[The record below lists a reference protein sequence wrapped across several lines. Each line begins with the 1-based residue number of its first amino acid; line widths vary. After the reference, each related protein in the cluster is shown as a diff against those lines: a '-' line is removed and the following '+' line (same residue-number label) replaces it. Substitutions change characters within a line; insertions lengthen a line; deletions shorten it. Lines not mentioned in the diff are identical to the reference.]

1 MSKIKTLLTNT
12 RRKPSVKSK
21 TMDQNKTLALSA
33 LKKLILF
40 ATFFLAYASFGQS
53 LSVKHYEN
61 GNLMVPS
68 FFTNNS
74 PRLCANDSVQLEA
87 SGFTGTLSW
96 SGPSGAITS
105 TSATIW
111 VSEQGSYSVG
121 DGVNSE
127 SVYIGFDSD
136 NPEIYSDDYPTT
148 SSTNGGIGS
157 TSNASSPSGGLFGI
171 LNPSEEYLAP
181 FGAEYANNK
190 QQYLYRAS
198 ELTDLG
204 LAQGST
210 LKEIGFYLNASWNS
224 NCNTQV
230 ELRVYQTTST
240 SMTGF
245 ETSNSDYLGSW
256 NCMDYQ
262 SGWNYFDIND
272 IDWDGAENL
281 VFEFCYNT
289 WGGNSPQNPSIALD
303 NVGFDASVVVANPNN
318 SQCTTTGGFVVNDY
332 RPSTSFK
339 YSNAARKDTI
349 VLCGSASTLRLT
361 SSAANYTWSSAN
373 STYSGT
379 TNELNVSSDD
389 LVYITG
395 YTNQFCKYDDTVR
408 IYSASESV
416 PTITASS
423 TDFCEGDTETLTVTL
438 TSNQSARWS
447 TGESSAQI
455 SIVDG
460 GAYTVTVSNEFGCS
474 MSSAALDINMVSFP
488 EIYLSENGFEVL
500 TQDTHEIGGYSFKKL
515 VEDPSGTLYFFSD
528 QGIDISSLGQ
538 ILYGTAA
545 VPTSIDNANED
556 ALIHNAQN
564 QYHNS
569 NGGVY
574 MLAVSGR
581 YNHSDASVSWD
592 NGSTSTYTNWDLN
605 NLYSSGDNKYISK
618 YYYNDKWEANGA
630 TYDLALIEYNSNS
643 LKLLSGST
651 YCDSV
656 QLFAPS
662 IFDTYLWSSGET
674 TKSIWVS
681 GNGSHTISVTGTYT
695 KSDGTTCSLTSDNY
709 TFTINDAP
717 ALSITNLSGTSDL
730 TGSNHIEIEAD
741 YTSGAT
747 IQWSTGSTNDS
758 IHIYSTGEYTAT
770 ATLNGC
776 SVSKS
781 FTAYQPMYVDATNGD
796 DANGTGTLSDP
807 YKTINKGI
815 SESQSRGKVYVLPGT
830 YNETLNITKN
840 VFIASDYFRLGN
852 TNAVNT
858 TIINGQGLRR
868 LVNYD
873 NTTEPL
879 DSAASKIVGFTM
891 KGGFQDSDDGAGIYG
906 GWNVTGN
913 TQIKNSVI
921 EQTSRKCCANGIV
934 LSWFSS
940 GEIILDSVYVDDIGN
955 SGDGDQRISFAVPY
969 GKLTILNSRISNVL
983 QDNSLFNISN
993 SAELY
998 IENTHITGIS
1008 DRYNNNGVVLYLNNS
1023 AKAYFNHVT
1032 IDDIDL
1038 SDDRYVF
1045 RIGSGSYS
1053 TLHFVNSVV
1062 DETFG
1067 RFIMDQSSSNAT
1079 IEIVNSV
1086 VGNAE
1091 SGYSGS
1097 YSSNTPALTNTGELN
1112 NYSGAIGLARST
1124 VNVSGKIYKSPPMD
1138 LLGGARPNPTGSNP
1152 DAGAYENAKSQ
1163 GDFAAQTTSCGYLI
1177 SAQVFNSDN
1186 YSVEWIQNG
1195 TVLGTDDDYLASSK
1209 GTYTLKVYSVDRLDT
1224 ITKTVALNNPLN
1236 MEILDVSNSCEFIS
1250 SNNGRVSWGNIS
1262 GGTPYSSDWWTY
1274 RTAVRNESGSQIDGY
1289 WDLNNPQDYV
1299 GTKSNLAPGKYYFF
1313 IDDATGCEVGD
1324 TVEILEQVQSTYY
1337 VSTTGDNSNDG
1348 LSETDPFATI
1358 SRAVSST
1365 CKGDTVIVLDGTY
1378 FEDSITINSSV
1389 VIGSKYLIDGD
1400 TNHFHNTIIDGGS
1413 SAYVFDYPYSQ
1424 TSSNWADTTYNRI
1437 EALTIQNGMVVNND
1451 RGGAL
1456 TLANERTLL
1465 IDGVQFKSNSAQR
1478 GGAVLQREWSRMA
1491 LKNSTFTG
1499 NEASN
1504 DGGGFYSSDGY
1515 LVLTDNHFQNNSTSY
1530 HGGAMYLHSPRSL
1543 VMNNIDMVSNQA
1555 NDGASGFFASL
1566 CCVGSSIDITNIR
1579 VLNGSGQTPILIHQ
1593 SQSYWITFKNLL
1605 IAGNSSTQAEAMQIQ
1620 DGSSKI
1626 RLVNSTIVNNNL
1638 TNGSTGFLKCDWG
1651 DVDLVI
1657 WNSILDANDATAI
1670 LYDNTCDNYNLTIA
1684 NSFVNLPSSSL
1695 YDNNCGTTNITY
1707 SSNITTGSYYEDIA
1721 NGNYAPSS
1729 VSSVLGAGSSTATVA
1744 GASLSAPATD
1754 LLGNTRPSP
1763 TGTSPDL
1770 GAIESIESAPQ
1781 LGMTSVVEHNGFCE
1795 TNSGSITV
1803 NLLNYSG
1810 TASYQWK
1817 SITDANWS
1825 WNSTQ
1830 TASNLA
1836 DGTYRAIASDNST
1849 QAKLDSIDVTIVTL
1863 PSITISNLSSNANCN
1878 GDSDGELAFAIEG
1891 GNPFGTSQYAYSIT
1905 FLETESA
1912 ADGYVWNDGSYYFSS
1927 NSNSS
1932 PRSNTFSSNNWAED
1946 FRNGYYEVVVTDEDG
1961 CSVTDTL
1968 LLDFDHE
1975 LPAVS
1980 ITTLSSDGVS
1990 GLTSMC
1996 LGIGNTIDLTAD
2008 VTGGGGTNS
2017 YSWSNSST
2025 AQTVGVAQTG
2035 SYEVEVSDQFG
2046 CIGRDT
2052 IDIYFQDAPQLIIE
2066 GVPAKYT
2073 GEQLTSNNI
2082 TNSTYLGEFEG
2093 HHYYM
2098 VQQYYSWTQARIISE
2113 EVGGHMWIPN
2123 SATENSYVW
2132 DLAEN
2137 AGVNSNA
2144 HIGIYWNGSQWV
2156 GVDEQPL
2163 TYSNWR
2169 SSLDQPYSDYAY
2181 ATHDY
2186 WGDEW
2191 HNNMN
2196 YSNYWIIEFAPE
2208 SVDLIVGYNQ
2218 NFCDSIELKATPLKS
2233 SDAQGFTEV
2242 YWTDANT
2249 GDTLNIGE
2257 YGVFTDGQ
2265 EIILKGEF
2273 VRSDGSTCLMSSST
2287 NKFGVFGS
2295 PAVSFTTIDSINGQ
2309 VYSGV
2314 EVNVCDDTE
2323 LYVSAIG
2330 SSDTSNSFTY
2340 LWADGSTDSIV
2351 SMLSSSTSSVT
2362 ITDVLGCSTESS
2374 ITVFK
2379 KPSPEIAY
2387 QAIVLD
2393 SLAYS
2398 APYIPN
2404 FYYQGTIGDKYIYSS
2419 NYSTTWSQA
2428 RQDAIALGGDLASFS
2443 TEDEYN
2449 TLKSWAWNEKI
2460 VGLNDSVSEGVWEF
2474 SDGTPVTYYPPNWGQ
2489 GEPSNSG
2496 NGEDYITI
2504 SNYSFNDIDEFS
2516 QYEFLMQVPVPPTE
2530 LPLAS
2535 GEQFCDSI
2543 TLFALGFDESNSTQS
2558 FSKIYWKDELGNVL
2572 DSSKTLTVESTSNII
2587 LEGFFMQSN
2596 GSECSMFS
2604 DTIEVIINET
2614 PDLVVYSA
2622 DSTYE
2627 MTGDSLILVAYSN
2640 SSSASLTW
2648 LSDTLTISNDTTV
2661 VYDRGSY
2668 VATVTE
2674 NGCSI
2679 SKEVLVDQPIFVA
2692 KIGSN
2697 ITGTGSLTKP
2707 YKTIQF
2713 AIDTANSGQKIY
2725 VLPGTYNENIVIDK
2739 QIRLLSDFVRLDNSN
2754 AKSTTIINAG
2764 FSGRAIEF
2772 SNSTRIDLDSTI
2784 IDGFTIKNGDANGDE
2799 GSGIYANWNQGS
2811 GLTINNSIISNHRKQ
2826 CCSDGIAM
2834 NIQGVDLYLNNVDIL
2849 DNGSPVYWDERQ
2861 VLSLRHLT
2869 SVWNEVRFNGNE
2881 SNNSLIYL
2889 YETDLTINNSEFI
2902 GNTIQDNNQAL
2913 IGADWNSDVVL
2924 NHVTMTNNIGQGY
2937 GIKVEN
2943 NQDQKVVVYNSA
2955 IDGFAQGGIKTAG
2968 SNNEVYLINSIINSI
2983 PQAISGNGNVTSVN
2997 TLEITSLELN
3007 TNGTLKQTSPAIGL
3021 GGADTTVA
3029 GYRLSS
3035 PAFDLAG
3042 AMRPN
3047 PAGSRPDAGAYED
3060 SLARGL
3066 FGLEVSNCGY
3076 SINAKVLN
3084 SDAYSITISSS
3095 NGFYSTNSDVEVS
3108 LKGSYTIAAFD
3119 SVSSQIISKTVAI
3132 TNPLSVDY
3140 IFGRDACASNGGFGE
3155 IIVGEF
3161 TGGTQYNIPNNS
3173 WFDYYLSINDSS
3185 GSNIYNQEV
3194 SDDNG
3199 SRWNTNVQAGVYT
3212 IGLSDASGCTVYDTV
3227 EIDDL
3232 IGSKYYIST
3241 TGSDAASGSY
3251 TEPLSTITE
3260 AITRACDGDTIVLF
3274 DGEYFE
3280 NVEIKNSTMPYVII
3294 ASEFIEDG
3302 DDDHIAAT
3310 KVNGMDEDPVFDVR
3324 DHSNTSEYI
3333 HFVGFTI
3340 TNGKSNSNWYG
3351 GGGISAQN
3359 SHISLD
3365 HMVVSGNRS
3374 GNSGGGIGIDN
3385 GKLQLSNTVV
3395 ENNLASNDG
3404 GGIYLTAVGEV
3415 NAIGSVVIR
3424 NNKAN
3429 SSGGGISWNGHW
3441 GTELSLSGMTI
3452 ENNESQYDGG
3462 GLYAGNGWGNN
3473 GASVTLENLIIRNN
3487 RSINGTGGAFINGSG
3502 NDVTL
3507 QNAIITYNKS
3517 NSTGGLQIEN
3527 ADIDVIHTTIY
3538 KNGVLNS
3545 TSSNDQILLR
3555 NNANVVFLNSAVG
3568 GQEVI
3573 GASSAHTF
3581 YIDDFD
3587 VTCDLT
3593 IESSIISG
3601 GTTSIDNPYSST
3613 ITGTPIGQ
3621 ALYLSDP
3628 ANGDYMLSP
3637 VSQGLGAGTTSYSGT
3652 TIPLID
3658 IIGNIRPGTVGQN
3671 PDVGAVESPL
3681 DSATFGAAYEI
3692 RNNISCDN
3700 TYGRLKVIPLNGSGA
3715 YKFELDD
3722 LTGTATFTD
3731 QQNVSSY
3738 TYSSLYSGDYFVT
3751 ITDIGTTPN
3760 SVFTDTVSV
3769 KGKDSLQ
3776 LIKDVTNEFCF
3787 GESNGS
3793 ISLNVFG
3800 GDGFYDYTWSTA
3812 TNSAYPKTS
3821 VLNNLSPEEY
3831 FVTVKDGDN
3840 CFVED
3845 SVTII
3850 TLHSLPSVV
3859 ITGEITK
3866 GSTTTTTT
3874 NPQIRACAGDEVT
3887 LNAGSGFVSYNWT
3900 TVDGLNNWTTQTLPA
3915 SYEQGFYLTAVDAFG
3930 CSNSDSAEVFYVQT
3944 PAIYASNVNTN
3955 IGASMQSV
3963 TSYVEGTS
3971 QRIGNNYNDAKP
3983 YGAGDNYAK
3992 MQFIIPASELIAE
4005 GLTDQTTI
4013 NSIGFEV
4020 EVESGSPVQSFKI
4033 KMKNTSSNQVSST
4046 FESGL
4051 TKVYDLNILTPGEGW
4066 NTHVLDNGFNWD
4078 GTKNL
4083 LVQVEYS
4090 NVAFS
4095 NGSDNIL
4102 MGADY
4107 SYSASTIATGMSS
4120 VASSSNANYTS
4131 TWRPNMKFG
4140 IDKVQATDTLRVCDF
4155 TMLNTTDDYDTYSWL
4170 VGSTTMGSALRYS
4183 VNSPVEVVLKTVDA
4197 ASSCTMYS
4205 DTVQVLLDTTPSVFV
4220 TAPNLLGCVGDTLYS
4235 SIDTVQQGIEYSWS
4249 NGLADTI
4256 AAFST
4261 SGQYYVF
4268 AMSPSGCQGVDT
4280 VDVSINIPPDV
4291 VVELNGKVLTST
4303 DGSLVADNSAC
4314 DTTLILPYLSAVDT
4328 LSMLNSSEWTTY
4340 STEYLDWEFQNGW
4353 DSLVDFTGPMYDADN
4368 NTAGGFY
4375 QFDPASLTDQNKV
4388 GYLQLGCVNLLGMSS
4403 PELNFAYH
4411 MVDMYAD
4418 SANTADQMGTMSLE
4432 VKTPSDMSWTTLW
4445 QRSGTDSSYA
4455 WVDKSVDLSAYAN
4468 KTIQLRWKGQAGV
4481 GGPRSEMGL
4490 DNISLND
4497 SLALL
4502 SNVAGR
4508 ITPETVCEG
4517 DSISANTISNGTA
4530 NFSFL
4535 WNTGDTTSAVELH
4548 NTGWYSVSVRDEK
4561 NCLVTSDSV
4570 YIEVNPAPMQ
4580 QLVLSDTTQYCE
4592 SLFDSLT
4599 ITANS
4604 TYATYQWYANY
4615 NNEGFTEV
4623 DTTNEIMLDS
4633 IALGL
4638 QKFYVMITDS
4648 LGCRSTSD
4656 VVELIETSAPSLVL
4670 SSNDVLCNSDSTG
4683 QAGVVA
4689 TGSGAWGYLWSNGD
4703 TASESL
4709 GLPTGYYAVTV
4720 TDTFSCVTM
4729 DSIFVGEPTAISLS
4743 VVSSIDV
4750 DCFGSNSGSADID
4763 FTGGVGGYNFTWTD
4777 STGTWSSA
4785 NEDLASAPASE
4796 YYVVAQDSNGCSLVD
4811 TISIEQ
4817 PTELFFTIDSVL
4829 DLSCKGALD
4838 GYLSVSATG
4847 GALPYQFI
4855 ANGDTNVIG
4864 EFFNLDSSLYTLSVL
4879 DANGC
4884 IVMDSTVLSQ
4894 PDPPFNG
4901 EEICVVTV
4909 DTTGKNL
4916 LVWEKTPA
4924 MRTAT
4929 YIVLKENT
4937 STQYV
4942 GIGLSAYADMSTFVD
4957 TNSNPAVQP
4966 YRYRLALI
4974 DSCGFISDTSDYHAT
4989 IHLQASPGVASNE
5002 VQLQWTAYE
5011 GKTVQTYYIYRWLSP
5026 TQRVLVDSV
5035 SSNVQT
5041 YTDIYPVTTTITAL
5055 LYEVG
5060 AKFVDGVC
5068 SPTAGK
5074 NSNYVNSLSNRLDW
5088 GTDSGLPIGTEE
5100 WVNVV
5105 LENDLEI
5112 YPNPSRGSLNVTMTG
5127 AWEQEENVKLKV
5139 MDMTG
5144 RTLAKR
5150 TIERGGSVS
5159 FDFSELPAGVYFLHT
5174 ITNDGRIVVKRF
5186 ERIN

>member
-1 MSKIKTLLTNT
+1 
-12 RRKPSVKSK
+12 
-21 TMDQNKTLALSA
+21 
-33 LKKLILF
+33 
-40 ATFFLAYASFGQS
+40 
-53 LSVKHYEN
+53 
-61 GNLMVPS
+61 MVPS

-87 SGFTGTLSW
+87 TGFTGTLSW
-96 SGPSGAITS
+96 SGPSGALTS

-121 DGVNSE
+121 DGVNTG

-136 NPEIYSDDYPTT
+136 NPEIYSDDYPIT

-171 LNPSEEYLAP
+171 LSPSEEYLAP

-272 IDWDGAENL
+272 INWDGTENL

-289 WGGNSPQNPSIALD
+289 WGGNGPQNPSIALD
-303 NVGFDASVVVANPNN
+303 NVGFNASVVIANPTN
-318 SQCTTTGGFVVNDY
+318 SQCSATGGFVVNDY

-395 YTNQFCKYDDTVR
+395 YTNQFCKYDDTVQ

-423 TDFCEGDTETLTVTL
+423 TDFCEGDTETLSVTL

-474 MSSAALDINMVSFP
+474 KTSAVKTIT
-488 EIYLSENGFEVL
+488 EIEKPLIYI
-500 TQDTHEIGGYSFKKL
+500 DEIGSSIYRNESHQVNGNSSNASSFGPVHHLFDYDGSK
-515 VEDPSGTLYFFSD
+515 YFVPENWVD
-528 QGIDISSLGQ
+528 SSTFVNVLANND
-538 ILYGTAA
+538 AA
-545 VPTSIDNANED
+545 SIGVIDNAAIDAVFQPAHLEKYNED
-556 ALIHNAQN
+556 NSKYPFGISVGAIWNNTAQKPVWYDGSSST
-564 QYHNS
+564 YHNFDQG
-569 NGGVY
+569 NTLG
-574 MLAVSGR
+574 
-581 YNHSDASVSWD
+581 
-592 NGSTSTYTNWDLN
+592 N
-605 NLYSSGDNKYISK
+605 NQDKDHFVH
-618 YYYNDKWEANGA
+618 YYYANDYWWHEDNWNGA
-630 TYDLALIEYNSNS
+630 PLLKYDMSSLVLAHTGGI
-643 LKLLSGST
+643 

-662 IFDTYLWSSGET
+662 IFDTYSWSTGDT
-674 TKSIWVS
+674 TESIWVS

-695 KSDGTTCSLTSDNY
+695 KSDGTTCSLTSDNH

-1138 LLGGARPNPTGSNP
+1138 LLGGARPNPIGSNP

-1209 GTYTLKVYSVDRLDT
+1209 GTYTLKVYSVDRSDT

-1289 WDLNNPQDYV
+1289 WHLNNPQDYV

-1378 FEDSITINSSV
+1378 FEDSITINGSV

-1400 TNHFHNTIIDGGS
+1400 TNHIHNTIIDGGS

-1424 TSSNWADTTYNRI
+1424 TSSNWADTSYNRI

-1465 IDGVQFKSNSAQR
+1465 IDRVQFKSNSAQR

-1491 LKNSTFTG
+1491 LKNSTFTY

-1504 DGGGFYSSDGY
+1504 DGGGFYCSDGY
-1515 LVLTDNHFQNNSTSY
+1515 LVLTNNHFQNNSTLY

-1579 VLNGSGQTPILIHQ
+1579 VLNGSGQMPILIHQ

-1626 RLVNSTIVNNNL
+1626 RLVNSTVVNNNL

-1670 LYDNTCDNYNLTIA
+1670 LYDNTCNNYNLTIA
-1684 NSFVNLPSSSL
+1684 NSYVNLPSSSL

-1721 NGNYAPSS
+1721 NGNYSPSS

-1781 LGMTSVVEHNGFCE
+1781 IGLGTVVQHNGFCE
-1795 TNSGSITV
+1795 TGSGEITA

-1810 TASYQWK
+1810 TASYEWK
-1817 SITDANWS
+1817 SLTDANWS

-1830 TASNLA
+1830 TASNLNN
-1836 DGTYRAIASDNST
+1836 GTYRVIASDNST
-1849 QAKLDSIDVTIVTL
+1849 NVKLDSVDVTITTL
-1863 PSITISNLSSNANCN
+1863 PSISISNQSVAVNCN
-1878 GDSDGELAFAIEG
+1878 GDNQGELAFEIQG
-1891 GNPFGTSQYAYSIT
+1891 GNPFGTSQYQYQIE
-1905 FLETESA
+1905 FLESSSTQ
-1912 ADGYVWNDGSYYFSS
+1912 DGYLWGGQAYFFTSDNNTSLRTALFSS
-1927 NSNSS
+1927 RN
-1932 PRSNTFSSNNWAED
+1932 FADD
-1946 FRNGYYEVVVTDEDG
+1946 FRNGYYEISVTDEDG
-1961 CSVTDTL
+1961 CSFADTVTL
-1968 LLDFDHE
+1968 GYDHD
-1975 LPAVS
+1975 LPSVE
-1980 ITTLSSDGVS
+1980 ITTLGSDGVA

-1996 LGIGNTIDLTAD
+1996 SGSGNTISLTAT

-2017 YSWSNSST
+2017 YTWSNAST
-2025 AQTVGVAQTG
+2025 AQTIGVAQSGEYTL
-2035 SYEVEVSDQFG
+2035 EVEDQFG
-2046 CIGRDT
+2046 CKGQTSQSIS
-2052 IDIYFQDAPQLIIE
+2052 FQSAPQVYV
-2066 GVPAKYT
+2066 GAPAAKS
-2073 GEQLTSNNI
+2073 GENI
-2082 TNSTYLGEFEG
+2082 TDFTYLGEYND
-2093 HHYYM
+2093 HHYY
-2098 VQQYYSWTQARIISE
+2098 YYNLTHNYTWDQAK
-2113 EVGGHMWIPN
+2113 V
-2123 SATENSYVW
+2123 V
-2132 DLAEN
+2132 AEN
-2137 AGVNSNA
+2137 MGAYLWSVNSQA
-2144 HIGIYWNGSQWV
+2144 EHEAVAQMYQ
-2156 GVDEQPL
+2156 
-2163 TYSNWR
+2163 
-2169 SSLDQPYSDYAY
+2169 
-2181 ATHDY
+2181 
-2186 WGDEW
+2186 
-2191 HNNMN
+2191 
-2196 YSNYWIIEFAPE
+2196 
-2208 SVDLIVGYNQ
+2208 NQ
-2218 NFCDSIELKATPLKS
+2218 NQVCCEAFIGAYKEGGVWKWHSGEPFVYTNWEQNEPSNPNGDTRIRVQWGWWNNQGVPGKWEDYGQGGDQQKFILEFPSNQEFLSYSESFCDSVELFAGAIDGLDFADLYWVDSNDDTIGSGPSIMVNADQDLSVYGAFLRSDGQLCDLKS
-2233 SDAQGFTEV
+2233 TEYTIAVNNSPNLTLSALSGTYDFTS
-2242 YWTDANT
+2242 
-2249 GDTLNIGE
+2249 GDTLL
-2257 YGVFTDGQ
+2257 FTAA
-2265 EIILKGEF
+2265 
-2273 VRSDGSTCLMSSST
+2273 SDSS
-2287 NKFGVFGS
+2287 G
-2295 PAVSFTTIDSINGQ
+2295 ATIFWSVPNAG
-2309 VYSGV
+2309 
-2314 EVNVCDDTE
+2314 DT
-2323 LYVSAIG
+2323 LSVTSIG
-2330 SSDTSNSFTY
+2330 SYTAT
-2340 LWADGSTDSIV
+2340 A
-2351 SMLSSSTSSVT
+2351 SMN
-2362 ITDVLGCSTESS
+2362 GC
-2374 ITVFK
+2374 
-2379 KPSPEIAY
+2379 
-2387 QAIVLD
+2387 
-2393 SLAYS
+2393 
-2398 APYIPN
+2398 
-2404 FYYQGTIGDKYIYSS
+2404 
-2419 NYSTTWSQA
+2419 
-2428 RQDAIALGGDLASFS
+2428 
-2443 TEDEYN
+2443 
-2449 TLKSWAWNEKI
+2449 
-2460 VGLNDSVSEGVWEF
+2460 SVSE
-2474 SDGTPVTYYPPNWGQ
+2474 
-2489 GEPSNSG
+2489 
-2496 NGEDYITI
+2496 
-2504 SNYSFNDIDEFS
+2504 SFVVEEAMYVAKTGNDI
-2516 QYEFLMQVPVPPTE
+2516 
-2530 LPLAS
+2530 S
-2535 GEQFCDSI
+2535 GD
-2543 TLFALGFDESNSTQS
+2543 
-2558 FSKIYWKDELGNVL
+2558 
-2572 DSSKTLTVESTSNII
+2572 
-2587 LEGFFMQSN
+2587 
-2596 GSECSMFS
+2596 
-2604 DTIEVIINET
+2604 
-2614 PDLVVYSA
+2614 
-2622 DSTYE
+2622 
-2627 MTGDSLILVAYSN
+2627 
-2640 SSSASLTW
+2640 
-2648 LSDTLTISNDTTV
+2648 
-2661 VYDRGSY
+2661 
-2668 VATVTE
+2668 
-2674 NGCSI
+2674 
-2679 SKEVLVDQPIFVA
+2679 
-2692 KIGSN
+2692 
-2697 ITGTGSLTKP
+2697 GSLSNP
-2707 YKTIQF
+2707 YKTIQHG
-2713 AIDTANSGQKIY
+2713 IDMAPSGGKLY
-2725 VLPGTYNENIVIDK
+2725 VLPGTYNENLVFDK

-2754 AKSTTIINAG
+2754 ARSTTIINAG

-2772 SNSTRIDLDSTI
+2772 SNTTRIDVDSTV

-2997 TLEITSLELN
+2997 ALEIASLELN

-3035 PAFDLAG
+3035 PAFDLVG

-3060 SLARGL
+3060 SLARGM

-3108 LKGSYTIAAFD
+3108 LKGTYTIAAFD

-3199 SRWNTNVQAGVYT
+3199 SRWNTSVQAGVYT

-3241 TGSDAASGSY
+3241 TGSDTALGSY

-3260 AITRACDGDTIVLF
+3260 AISRACDGDTIVLF

-3324 DHSNTSEYI
+3324 DLSNSSEYI
-3333 HFVGFTI
+3333 QFVGFTI

-3374 GNSGGGIGIDN
+3374 GNSGGGIGLDN
-3385 GKLQLSNTVV
+3385 GELKLNNSII

-3404 GGIYLTAVGEV
+3404 GGIYITAVGEV
-3415 NAIGSVVIR
+3415 NATGDVIIR
-3424 NNKAN
+3424 NNKSN

-3473 GASVTLENLIIRNN
+3473 GASVTLENLIIKNN

-3507 QNAIITYNKS
+3507 QNAIIAYNKS
-3517 NSTGGLQIEN
+3517 NSTGGLLIEN

-3538 KNGVLNS
+3538 NNGVLNG
-3545 TSSNDQILLR
+3545 TTSNDQILLR

-3568 GQEVI
+3568 GQEVV
-3573 GASSAHTF
+3573 GTSTAHTF

-3658 IIGNIRPGTVGQN
+3658 IVGNSRPGTIGQN

-3692 RNNISCDN
+3692 RNNIACDN

-3760 SVFTDTVSV
+3760 SVFTDTVSIR
-3769 KGKDSLQ
+3769 GKDSLQ

-3793 ISLNVFG
+3793 ISLNVIG

-3850 TLHSLPSVV
+3850 TLHSLPTVV

-4051 TKVYDLNILTPGEGW
+4051 TQVYDLNILTPGEGW

-4107 SYSASTIATGMSS
+4107 SYSASAIATGMSN

-4131 TWRPNMKFG
+4131 TWRPNIKFG

-4170 VGSTTMGSALRYS
+4170 VGSTSMGSALRYS

-4220 TAPNLLGCVGDTLYS
+4220 TAPNLLGCVGDTLTS
-4235 SIDTVQQGIEYSWS
+4235 SVDTVTAGIEYSWS
-4249 NGLADTI
+4249 NGYSDTV
-4256 AAFST
+4256 AEFYST
-4261 SGQYYVF
+4261 GQYYVF
-4268 AMSPSGCQGVDT
+4268 ATSPSGCQGVDT
-4280 VDVSINIPPDV
+4280 VDVNINIPPDV

-4314 DTTLILPYLSAVDT
+4314 DTTLILPYLSTVDT
-4328 LSMLNSSEWTTY
+4328 LSALNNSEWSTY
-4340 STEYLDWEFQNGW
+4340 SSEYLDWEYQAGW
-4353 DSLVDFTGPMYDADN
+4353 DSLVDFTGPRFDAN
-4368 NTAGGFY
+4368 NDTTGGFY

-4388 GYLQLGCVNLLGMSS
+4388 GYLQLGCINLLGMSS

-4411 MVDMYAD
+4411 MVDVYAD
-4418 SANTADQMGTMSLE
+4418 SSNTSDQMGTMSLE
-4432 VKTPSDMSWTTLW
+4432 VKTPSDISWTTLW
-4445 QRSGTDSSYA
+4445 QRSGTDTSYK
-4455 WVDKSVDLSAYAN
+4455 WVDKSVDLSAYVN

-4517 DSISANTISNGTA
+4517 DSISANAISNGTT

-4548 NTGWYSVSVRDEK
+4548 NTGWYSVSVLDEK

-4604 TYATYQWYANY
+4604 FYTAYQWYANY

-4633 IALGL
+4633 IALGS
-4638 QKFYVMITDS
+4638 QEFYVMITDS

-4656 VVELIETSAPSLVL
+4656 VVELIETPSPSLVL

-4689 TGSGAWGYLWSNGD
+4689 NGSGAWGYLWSNGD

-4720 TDTFSCVTM
+4720 TDTFSCVAT
-4729 DSIFVGEPTAISLS
+4729 DSVFVGEPTAVSLS

-4777 STGTWSSA
+4777 SSGTWSSS
-4785 NEDLASAPASE
+4785 NEDLTAVPASE
-4796 YYVVAQDSNGCSLVD
+4796 YYVIAQDSNGCSLAD
-4811 TISIEQ
+4811 TVMILQ
-4817 PTELFFTIDSVL
+4817 PTELLFTVDSVV
-4829 DLSCKGALD
+4829 DLSCKGSFD
-4838 GYLSVSATG
+4838 GYLEVSALG
-4847 GALPYQFI
+4847 GSLPYQFI
-4855 ANGDTNVIG
+4855 ANLDTNATG
-4864 EFFNLDSSLYTLSVL
+4864 EFYNLDSNYYALTVL

-4884 IVMDSTVLSQ
+4884 TVNDFAVVSQ
-4894 PDPPFNG
+4894 PDPPFNE
-4901 EEICVVTV
+4901 EEICIVTV
-4909 DTTGKNL
+4909 DTTGVNMV
-4916 LVWEKTPA
+4916 VWEKTPGK
-4924 MRTAT
+4924 RTSE
-4929 YIVLKENT
+4929 YVILKENA
-4937 STQYV
+4937 STQYTS
-4942 GIGLSAYADMSTFVD
+4942 IGTTMYNDMSTYVD
-4957 TNSNPAVQP
+4957 QNSNPAVQP
-4966 YRYRLALI
+4966 FRYKIALK
-4974 DSCGFISDTSDYHAT
+4974 DSCGFYSDTSDYHAT

-5011 GKTVQTYYIYRWLSP
+5011 GKQVQTYYIYRWLSP
-5026 TQRVLVDSV
+5026 SMRVLVDSV

-5060 AKFVDGVC
+5060 AKFVDAGC

-5074 NSNYVNSLSNRLDW
+5074 NSSYLNSLSNRLDW
-5088 GTDSGLPIGTEE
+5088 GQDGGLPIGTEE

-5112 YPNPSRGSLNVTMTG
+5112 YPNPSRGKLNVSMTG
-5127 AWEQEENVKLKV
+5127 AWMMEKNVKLKV

-5144 RTLAKR
+5144 RTLAVR
-5150 TIERGGSVS
+5150 TVEHGGTVS
-5159 FDFSELPAGVYFLHT
+5159 FDFTDLPAGVYFLHT
-5174 ITNDGRIVVKRF
+5174 ITENGRMVVKRF
-5186 ERIN
+5186 ERVN